1 MCPWKIPIMRFPA
14 AVLCLVLC
22 TVCVAQDCEGPP
34 PKKEREIL
42 TGLWSEQSYPEGT
55 KVVYKCRP
63 GYRTYGVITVQCTAG
78 QWTDLNP
85 SKTCQKKPCGHPGD
99 TPFGSFDLVEG
110 NKFEYGAKVV
120 YTCDE
125 GYRMIGEVNFRE
137 CEADGWSN
145 NVPLCEV
152 IRCLPVADPE
162 NGRAITGAMELNQ
175 EHFFGQVVKFECN
188 SGFMLAGPQEIHCS
202 ENGVWSGE
210 RPSCVEISCQRPDI
224 LHGVPLSL
232 KNSYKENERLQ
243 YKCSE
248 GYSYSDRAEAVCTQ
262 SGWTP
267 PPSCKEVTC
276 DPPRIANSHYIADRP
291 KYRLGH
297 VVTYQCKSGFYHSTR
312 GSTSRCTVIGWEPP
326 PRCSFKP
333 CEFPEIKH
341 GKLYREDQNRPYFPA
356 SVGQWYYYSCDDNYV
371 TATRHFW
378 DRITCTRDG
387 WSPKVPCRRICVF
400 NYLEHGYSPWSPQEY
415 FQNDSVTVTCHPG
428 YSLRNQQTSLT
439 CRENGWSPPPKCVRV
454 VTCLKSD
461 IEIENGFISEPESAY
476 PLYNEAKY
484 KCKPGYVTEEGQTS
498 GSVTCL
504 QRGWS
509 ARPRCI
515 KSCDMPVFENAEAK
529 TNGTWFK
536 VNDRLE
542 YECQDGYKNRDGDI
556 TGSIICKDNGW
567 SDTPTCH
574 KKECIVPDIEQN
586 IIAAPQKEQYI
597 IGDVLKFSC
606 RHRLKLVGPDSVQ
619 CYSFGWSP
627 DPPTCKEEV
636 SPCGPHPELPHGHA
650 ADTPR
655 EEYKHGEV
663 VEYACGPRFLLKGSK
678 KIQCVDGRWTP
689 LPQCVEENSSCEDI
703 PAVDHGSIDS
713 HAPPYHHGESVDV
726 SCRKGFTMTGHR
738 TVTCIRGKWTQL
750 PQCIA
755 TGHVKT
761 CISPKS
767 DDYEIT
773 QSDMG
778 SSEDSMKVNYMCRRT
793 SERKHSV
800 CVNGKWDPPV
810 NCTEI
815 PRCPPPPQIPK
826 SENMTTTVNYQEG
839 ETISILCQ
847 NNSLIQEAEDIV
859 CQGGIWKSVPRCIE
873 KTPCPQ
879 PPYIEH
885 GTVNS
890 SRSEEE
896 GGERLEPKLYVHGTE
911 LGYVCK
917 EGFKLTGRHTIMC
930 HLGKWSRPPQCVGLP
945 CDSPP
950 SISNDANRNRKNSY
964 KHGEEFTYRCAQG
977 FTVHG
982 PASVTCSGG
991 KWGPPPECIK
1001 RTCSSPPSF
1010 DNAIP
1015 RGLSQ
1020 NKRSY
1025 QSGEEVAYECQQY
1038 YQMHGS
1044 NVVRCIN
1051 GRWIGNPTCR
1061 DTSCGSPPKVENAN
1075 IRSTK
1080 PRYLSGDAV
1089 LYECIKPFDPFGE
1102 VEVMCLNGHW
1112 TDPPQCKESRGKCG
1126 PPPTIDNGDITTFS
1140 SAVYAPGASVQYQC
1154 HAYYELQG
1162 NREVTCRDGQWSE
1175 PPRCLEPCVISE
1187 EMMEKHN
1194 IQFRW
1199 RNERKLYS
1207 KTGDTIEFDCRSWR
1221 HRRKSPHSAFRV
1233 TCQEGKIAYPTCE

>member
-454 VTCLKSD
+454 GLC
-461 IEIENGFISEPESAY
+461 G
-476 PLYNEAKY
+476 
-484 KCKPGYVTEEGQTS
+484 
-498 GSVTCL
+498 
-504 QRGWS
+504 
-509 ARPRCI
+509 
-515 KSCDMPVFENAEAK
+515 MPVFENATAVI
-529 TNGTWFK
+529 TGQVFRP
-536 VNDRLE
+536 NDTLA
-542 YECQDGYKNRDGDI
+542 YQCLDGYENRDGRT
-556 TGSIICKDNGW
+556 TGSMVCGEDGW
-567 SDTPTCH
+567 SHLPTC
-574 KKECIVPDIEQN
+574 
-586 IIAAPQKEQYI
+586 
-597 IGDVLKFSC
+597 F
-606 RHRLKLVGPDSVQ
+606 
-619 CYSFGWSP
+619 
-627 DPPTCKEEV
+627 
-636 SPCGPHPELPHGHA
+636 
-650 ADTPR
+650 
-655 EEYKHGEV
+655 
-663 VEYACGPRFLLKGSK
+663 
-678 KIQCVDGRWTP
+678 
-689 LPQCVEENSSCEDI
+689 
-703 PAVDHGSIDS
+703 
-713 HAPPYHHGESVDV
+713 
-726 SCRKGFTMTGHR
+726 
-738 TVTCIRGKWTQL
+738 
-750 PQCIA
+750 
-755 TGHVKT
+755 
-761 CISPKS
+761 KS
-767 DDYEIT
+767 
-773 QSDMG
+773 
-778 SSEDSMKVNYMCRRT
+778 
-793 SERKHSV
+793 
-800 CVNGKWDPPV
+800 
-810 NCTEI
+810 
-815 PRCPPPPQIPK
+815 
-826 SENMTTTVNYQEG
+826 
-839 ETISILCQ
+839 
-847 NNSLIQEAEDIV
+847 AE
-859 CQGGIWKSVPRCIE
+859 
-873 KTPCPQ
+873 
-879 PPYIEH
+879 
-885 GTVNS
+885 
-890 SRSEEE
+890 
-896 GGERLEPKLYVHGTE
+896 
-911 LGYVCK
+911 
-917 EGFKLTGRHTIMC
+917 
-930 HLGKWSRPPQCVGLP
+930 
-945 CDSPP
+945 
-950 SISNDANRNRKNSY
+950 
-964 KHGEEFTYRCAQG
+964 
-977 FTVHG
+977 
-982 PASVTCSGG
+982 
-991 KWGPPPECIK
+991 
-1001 RTCSSPPSF
+1001 
-1010 DNAIP
+1010 
-1015 RGLSQ
+1015 
-1020 NKRSY
+1020 
-1025 QSGEEVAYECQQY
+1025 
-1038 YQMHGS
+1038 
-1044 NVVRCIN
+1044 
-1051 GRWIGNPTCR
+1051 
-1061 DTSCGSPPKVENAN
+1061 
-1075 IRSTK
+1075 
-1080 PRYLSGDAV
+1080 
-1089 LYECIKPFDPFGE
+1089 
-1102 VEVMCLNGHW
+1102 
-1112 TDPPQCKESRGKCG
+1112 KCG
-1126 PPPTIDNGDITTFS
+1126 PPPAVSNGDLTSFPLT
-1140 SAVYAPGASVQYQC
+1140 AYPPGSRVEYQC
-1154 HAYYELQG
+1154 QAYYQLRG
-1162 NREVTCRDGQWSE
+1162 PKHVTCSYAKWSE
-1175 PPRCLEPCVISE
+1175 PPRCIDPCVISQE
-1187 EMMEKHN
+1187 IMNENN
-1194 IQFRW
+1194 IELKGKDDKTYYAR
-1199 RNERKLYS
+1199 
-1207 KTGDTIEFDCRSWR
+1207 TGDVIEFTC
-1221 HRRKSPHSAFRV
+1221 KSGHSAV
-1233 TCQEGKIAYPTCE
+1233 TSEQSFQAVCREGTVQLPRCG